1 MPGPGRRFQKG
12 CTGGPGRPPK
22 HVEEAFV
29 DACRQALTPEALR
42 KLLERL
48 LSRADSWGG
57 ERAAAILLRLV
68 FGDKPLLPK
77 LVADGRTTNGEATDG
92 VTTPAPDAALPAAP
106 PAVIVGGAGQPSAAG
121 AAPAA
126 RPADP

>member
-1 MPGPGRRFQKG
+1 M
-12 CTGGPGRPPK
+12 GGPGRPPR

-42 KLLERL
+42 EVLDRL
-48 LSRADSWGG
+48 LRKAASWDGD
-57 ERAAAILLRLV
+57 RAAALLLKLL
-68 FGDKPLLPK
+68 FGDTPLMGK
-77 LVADGRTTNGEATDG
+77 LTADGGTTNGEETDG
-92 VTTPAPDAALPAAP
+92 VTTPALDAAPPVAP
-106 PAVIVGGAGQPSAAG
+106 PAVIVGGAGQPSSAG